1 MCLWWFFDVVG
12 EGFKSVEITL
22 LEAMSGFGGAK
33 E

>member
-1 MCLWWFFDVVG
+1 MCLWWIFDVVG

-22 LEAMSGFGGAK
+22 HGAMGGFGSAK